1 MLEAKLDKRCEIYV
15 LKSISHYREELDKEG
30 EIVFL
35 GQRTILLRHL
45 STPPVFSID
54 ATKPSKFF

>member
-35 GQRTILLRHL
+35 GSEDNIIET
-45 STPPVFSID
+45 SIYS
-54 ATKPSKFF
+54 PSIFYRCNKTQ

>member
-45 STPPVFSID
+45 STPPSI
-54 ATKPSKFF
+54 FY